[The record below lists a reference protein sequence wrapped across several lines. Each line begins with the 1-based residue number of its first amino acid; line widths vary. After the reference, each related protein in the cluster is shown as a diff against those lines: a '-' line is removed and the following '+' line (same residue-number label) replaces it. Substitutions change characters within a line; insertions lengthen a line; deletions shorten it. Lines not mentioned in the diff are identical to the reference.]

1 MVIREI
7 QQRWTSLMATAL
19 ILMMGL
25 CACSS
30 GNDEPEPVIQPGDMV
45 KDFKQVKQY
54 SSTTLFQN
62 DLDALV
68 TYAFD
73 IRAVRWAYFYMAS
86 KGLEAQ
92 PFTATADDMDRDE
105 NCKFYA
111 ESLYDIIDDI
121 VERSGQYEEAL
132 QRLEDSDVLTR
143 PTSQTRGILSD
154 AFDFMFSCKKTQTM
168 GRKSVVTVMRELGW
182 TNDAKKLKEV
192 YDGLP
197 SNLKRGYSNSNDFWR
212 DFSKGNLD
220 SRANQVFVNMYNY
233 ADPSFGDKARDLDI
247 TPGKNITVAGAELIE
262 KGSALVIDAS
272 PMSAQLG
279 YGKDLYNSVKAT
291 EDLFKKGDVKGFM
304 QNVTGNLINYGRD
317 AAKLA
322 HKMQGLDIIYWD
334 AADNFW
340 DNFGKDAATIYAN
353 DIAFESY
360 LKEDTGELIP
370 NMVRT
375 RDKNGQEINLLVM
388 VDTQSGKTIIG
399 YVFDKDGN
407 IIANPELPGNK
418 QITVVNRH
426 TGKRTTKTVPVP
438 KDGETVVETEFDEVK
453 LDENPENGFIEV
465 KSSPFSIPSTGG
477 NYKAMIVSNYLYY
490 TCASKDDWLSASIAS
505 DVNYLYFKAS
515 TNDTGKERRGS
526 ITVSATDSKG
536 KVLKSAVLTVVQ
548 QIPEKKEEWISAT
561 PSSLQFDAKGGK
573 QEVTIDHSN
582 ALNYVVPVIGD
593 DLVGWCDLTWK
604 ETATGWNIV
613 VDVTPN
619 DTGQERSGS
628 FTIYAAASEEYRD
641 RAIKE
646 GVFDPDV
653 VQATTV
659 IVKQAAKNTE
669 SFSPDTEIDE
679 VSFDYYCYYTG
690 TENGKS
696 WEDYRNDVVVFK
708 AENLSVSK
716 SGNSLSVSG
725 TLKKPYSTAGVKGQY
740 DYNISFDAS
749 YNSEGF
755 TNIKNIKVTRN
766 QEITEGV
773 AKGSTSSYVITAAE
787 MPLTNQSTSR
797 ASWGGIE
804 SKTGQIIK
812 SWEYQSHAYFD
823 GKDQGT
829 SSYSYE
835 KNDKNSIHV
844 FIDWKRDE

>member
-1 MVIREI
+1 
-7 QQRWTSLMATAL
+7 MATAL

-25 CACSS
+25 SACSS

-262 KGSALVIDAS
+262 KGAALVIDAS
-272 PMSAQLG
+272 PMSTGLG
-279 YGKDLYNSVKAT
+279 YGKDLYSSAKAT

-334 AADNFW
+334 AADSFW

-353 DIAFESY
+353 DVAFGSY
-360 LKEDTGELIP
+360 LEEDTGELIP

-438 KDGETVVETEFDEVK
+438 EDGETVVETEFDEVV
-453 LDENPENGFIEV
+453 LDENPKDGYIEV

-593 DLVGWCDLTWK
+593 DLGGWCDLNWK

>member
-1 MVIREI
+1 MV
-7 QQRWTSLMATAL
+7 
-19 ILMMGL
+19 
-25 CACSS
+25 
-30 GNDEPEPVIQPGDMV
+30 
-45 KDFKQVKQY
+45 
-54 SSTTLFQN
+54 
-62 DLDALV
+62 
-68 TYAFD
+68 
-73 IRAVRWAYFYMAS
+73 
-86 KGLEAQ
+86 
-92 PFTATADDMDRDE
+92 
-105 NCKFYA
+105 
-111 ESLYDIIDDI
+111 
-121 VERSGQYEEAL
+121 
-132 QRLEDSDVLTR
+132 
-143 PTSQTRGILSD
+143 
-154 AFDFMFSCKKTQTM
+154 
-168 GRKSVVTVMRELGW
+168 
-182 TNDAKKLKEV
+182 
-192 YDGLP
+192 
-197 SNLKRGYSNSNDFWR
+197 
-212 DFSKGNLD
+212 
-220 SRANQVFVNMYNY
+220 
-233 ADPSFGDKARDLDI
+233 
-247 TPGKNITVAGAELIE
+247 
-262 KGSALVIDAS
+262 
-272 PMSAQLG
+272 
-279 YGKDLYNSVKAT
+279 
-291 EDLFKKGDVKGFM
+291 
-304 QNVTGNLINYGRD
+304 
-317 AAKLA
+317 
-322 HKMQGLDIIYWD
+322 
-334 AADNFW
+334 
-340 DNFGKDAATIYAN
+340 
-353 DIAFESY
+353 
-360 LKEDTGELIP
+360 
-370 NMVRT
+370 
-375 RDKNGQEINLLVM
+375 
-388 VDTQSGKTIIG
+388 
-399 YVFDKDGN
+399 
-407 IIANPELPGNK
+407 
-418 QITVVNRH
+418 
-426 TGKRTTKTVPVP
+426 
-438 KDGETVVETEFDEVK
+438 
-453 LDENPENGFIEV
+453 LDENPKDGYIEV

-593 DLVGWCDLTWK
+593 DLGGWCDLNWK